1 VAEKIPVRFD
11 LLNVALATAVV
22 MLVIGAFQFVAVV
35 QGVLVLVIVA
45 IIVATAIEPLVVRLR
60 RLGLR
65 RGQGVL
71 LIYVGLAAALIFF
84 FVLVVQTV
92 VDQAGALIAALPDLL
107 EDLRALALALPPGPF
122 RDAAFIL
129 FDSIAGTNLP
139 AVLATGTLSGLVFAT
154 LSVFEGIFVIFS
166 VFVVAFF
173 WISERLTIR
182 RLLIRAFRAEHRERA
197 LMVWEDVEGKL
208 GSWVRGQLF
217 LMIIIGVMMGA
228 GYTLMGLQFAL
239 LLGIFAGLTEAIPIV
254 GPYLGGI
261 PAVLVA
267 LTQDFQLALM
277 VAGYTAVVQLI
288 ESNVLIP
295 RIMKNAVGLT
305 PLTVIVALLIGTT
318 LYGIVGA
325 LLAVPIAAAVQVAL
339 IDLIDP
345 PTEPARP
352 GEADT
357 PRRAA

>member
-1 VAEKIPVRFD
+1 MNERIPIRFD

-22 MLVIGAFQFVAVV
+22 LLVIATFQFVAIVK
-35 QGVLVLVIVA
+35 GVLVLVIFA
-45 IIVATAIEPLVVRLR
+45 IIVATAIEPLVMRLR

-71 LIYVGLAAALIFF
+71 LIYLGLAIALIIF

-92 VDQAGALIAALPDLL
+92 VEQAGALIAALPELL
-107 EDLRALALALPPGPF
+107 TDLREMAFVLPPGLIQ
-122 RDAAFIL
+122 DTAFIL
-129 FDSIAGTNLP
+129 FDSIAGTELP
-139 AVLATGTLSGLVFAT
+139 AFLATGTLSGLVFAT
-154 LSVFEGIFVIFS
+154 LSLFEGIFVVLT
-166 VFVVAFF
+166 VFVIAFF

-182 RLLIRAFRAEHRERA
+182 RLLIRAIRPEHRERT
-197 LMVWEDVEGKL
+197 LTIWEDVEEKL

-217 LMIIIGVMMGA
+217 LMTIIGVMMGA
-228 GYTLMGLQFAL
+228 GYTLMGVQFAL
-239 LLGIFAGLTEAIPIV
+239 LLGIIAGLTEAIPIV
-254 GPYLGGI
+254 GPYLGAI

-277 VAGYTAVVQLI
+277 VAGYTAVVQII

-305 PLTVIVALLIGTT
+305 PLSVIVALLIGAT

-325 LLAVPIAAAVQVAL
+325 LLAVPIAAVVQVAL
-339 IDLIDP
+339 IDLI
-345 PTEPARP
+345 EPRP
-352 GEADT
+352 ESAPADESE
-357 PRRAA
+357 PSSRAA